1 MSDSPAAA
9 SPAEGTRERIL
20 RVAADLLA
28 SAGEGFSTRAV
39 CEAAGVGAPTLYHHF
54 RDKQGLLDAVASYG
68 FERYLAAKRAGRASA
83 DPVADLRAGWDAH
96 VDFGLTYP
104 AFYLLMYGKIR
115 PGERPEAAEE
125 GHRILLGIVERV
137 AEAGLLRVP
146 VDLAA
151 AMIHAAGVGVTFALI
166 NTTEDE
172 RDPELSPRTREAV
185 LSAVTVSPAD
195 DVDPMVEL
203 RARLATRVPDG
214 LSANEAALLG
224 EWLARGA

>member
-1 MSDSPAAA
+1 MSD

-39 CEAAGVGAPTLYHHF
+39 CDAAGVGAPTLYHHF

-68 FERYLAAKRAGRASA
+68 FERYLVTKRAGRVSD

-96 VDFGLTYP
+96 LGFGLAYP
-104 AFYLLMYGKIR
+104 AFYVLMYGKIR
-115 PGERPEAAEE
+115 PGARPEAAEE
-125 GHRILLGIVERV
+125 GHRILLGIVQRI
-137 AEAGLLRVP
+137 ADAGLLRVP
-146 VDLAA
+146 VELAA
-151 AMIHAAGVGVTFALI
+151 SMIHAAGIGVTFSLI
-166 NTTEDE
+166 NTPEDE
-172 RDPELSPRTREAV
+172 RDPELSTRTREAV
-185 LSAVTVSPAD
+185 LAAVTVSPGEDAD
-195 DVDPMVEL
+195 PLAEL

-224 EWLARGA
+224 EWLGRAGS